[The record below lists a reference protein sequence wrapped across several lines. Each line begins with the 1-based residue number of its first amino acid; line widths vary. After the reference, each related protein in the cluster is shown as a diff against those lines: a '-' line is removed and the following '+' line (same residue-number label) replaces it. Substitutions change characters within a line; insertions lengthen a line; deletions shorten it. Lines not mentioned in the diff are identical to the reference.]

1 MALSKTER
9 IKLIQNGAKALTG
22 MDQTDAGLAL
32 DTFEIEEIGWF
43 PTSWGN
49 GEAYA
54 YCVDR
59 LKAAPDETLITL
71 NAHLSDKSPSAVA
84 AGSWLDGHIKV
95 FLSHTATHRKLA
107 GEIRAKLLGEG
118 IDLFVAHDRIET
130 NQEWINEIRV
140 SLATCDVLVALFTE
154 DFLQSKWCD
163 QEVGTA
169 LGRGIEVIPVMCGA
183 VPHGFVSPR
192 QGFEA
197 HPEDPHAAT
206 RIAAEICKLVR
217 GEEPNSIPD
226 TVAATVHKYAKSHSF
241 DEARTNLQKVMKL
254 KATDWTPELVK
265 IAEEAGQENR
275 QVADAWWYDE
285 LVPDALVGHLDEI
298 GASRPRRSRTAPF
311 APSPASAGDIPF

>member
-9 IKLIQNGAKALTG
+9 ITLIQSGAKALKD
-22 MDQTDAGLAL
+22 MDRTDAGLAL
-32 DTFEIEEIGWF
+32 DTFEIEDIGWS
-43 PTSWGN
+43 PSYWN
-49 GEAYA
+49 GSDAYA
-54 YCVDR
+54 YYVDR
-59 LKAAPDETLITL
+59 LKAAPDETLINL
-71 NAHLSDKSPSAVA
+71 NAHMSDKSPSMVA
-84 AGSWLDGHIKV
+84 AGSWLDGHVKV

-107 GEIRAKLLGEG
+107 AEIRAKLLGEG

-154 DFLQSKWCD
+154 DFLRSKWCD

-169 LGRGIEVIPVMCGA
+169 LGRGIDVIPVMCGA

-192 QGFEA
+192 QGFEVN
-197 HPEDPHAAT
+197 PEDPHADT
-206 RIAAEICKLVR
+206 RIAAEICKLVN
-217 GEEPNSIPD
+217 GEKPSSIPD
-226 TVAATVHKYAKSHSF
+226 TVAATVRKYARSHSF

-265 IAEEAGQENR
+265 IAEEAGEENR

-298 GASRPRRSRTAPF
+298 GVSRPGRSRTAP
-311 APSPASAGDIPF
+311 PGSSPASAVDIPF

>member
-9 IKLIQNGAKALTG
+9 IKLIQSGAEALTG
-22 MDQTDAGLAL
+22 MGRTDADLAL
-32 DTFEIEEIGWF
+32 DTFEIEDIGWS
-43 PTSWGN
+43 PSSWG
-49 GEAYA
+49 GSEAYA

-59 LKAAPDETLITL
+59 LKATPDETLINL
-71 NAHLSDKSPSAVA
+71 NAHLSDKSPSVVA
-84 AGSWLDGHIKV
+84 AGSWLEDHVKV

-140 SLATCDVLVALFTE
+140 GLATCDVLVALFTE
-154 DFLQSKWCD
+154 DFLRSKWCD

-183 VPHGFVSPR
+183 VPHGFVFPR

-197 HPEDPHAAT
+197 NPEDPHAAI
-206 RIAAEICKLVR
+206 RIAAEIYKLVK
-217 GEEPNSIPD
+217 GEKPSSIPD
-226 TVAATVHKYAKSHSF
+226 TVAATVRKYARSHSF
-241 DEARTNLQKVMKL
+241 DETRTNLQKVMKL
-254 KATDWTPELVK
+254 KAADWTPELVK
-265 IAEEAGQENR
+265 IVEEAGEENR

-285 LVPDALVGHLDEI
+285 LAPDALVGHLDEI
-298 GASRPRRSRTAPF
+298 GVSRPGRLKTAPP
-311 APSPASAGDIPF
+311 ASSPASAGDIPF